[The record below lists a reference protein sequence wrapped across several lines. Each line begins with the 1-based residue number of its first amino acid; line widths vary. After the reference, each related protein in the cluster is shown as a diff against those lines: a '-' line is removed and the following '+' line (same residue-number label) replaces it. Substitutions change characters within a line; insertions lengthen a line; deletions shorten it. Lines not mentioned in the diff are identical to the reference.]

1 MEGLRDS
8 QDGWKYVIVLTK
20 FVIQFVE
27 MATSKS
33 FGVLIPTMI
42 YLFSTDAS
50 SLGLACSMPTSMML
64 LGSLPVAYILK
75 SGYIS
80 PRVMAVNGAIISS
93 LGIIISGYLTSVIPL
108 GFCLALTGFGLS
120 MGYLPAKVL
129 LNDYFQ
135 DTFILMNSLGSLGID
150 VGALVGPVIIERA
163 LDAYG
168 FSGAMLIL
176 GGISLHAIPASIALR
191 TVKGSRKATQIQKRE
206 GCQEP
211 LIDPNGD
218 EKSVV
223 KTVDDGEIVSSDDLA
238 SSSKEISQY
247 REDHTERVSAEHD
260 VLPWRQRFSQWFWHC
275 IIVEEP
281 LLLLSLPILF
291 LTSFVVQSWILF
303 LVPRAIWH
311 GIPSSKAVLLSSIG
325 GGGGVLGQILCIAIL
340 FFFRVDFI
348 VVSLILSVISST
360 TFLIDPL
367 LTSFPVMCV
376 TAFIQGLCVFSAGIS
391 SAAFLKGSV
400 SNENFTVAVGIFGVV
415 YGIGGIVG
423 SLLSGMIK
431 DKTGSYTI
439 VFIALGFTNCLT
451 VILTIVFLAAQRR
464 RDHLTLQNKQD
475 K

>member
-1 MEGLRDS
+1 MGGLRDS

-20 FVIQFVE
+20 FVVQFVE
-27 MATSKS
+27 MATAKS

-50 SLGLACSMPTSMML
+50 SLGLACSMPTSMMF

-80 PRVMAVNGAIISS
+80 PRVMAVTGAIISS

-120 MGYLPAKVL
+120 MGYLPIKVL

-135 DTFILMNSLGSLGID
+135 DTFILMNSLGNLGKPA
-150 VGALVGPVIIERA
+150 GAIVVPVIIEGA

-176 GGISLHAIPASIALR
+176 GGISLHAIPASLALR
-191 TVKGSRKATQIQKRE
+191 TVKGSPKATSIQKRE

-218 EKSVV
+218 NKSDVMA
-223 KTVDDGEIVSSDDLA
+223 VDDGEIVSSDDLA

-247 REDHTERVSAEHD
+247 REDHLERESADND
-260 VLPWRQRFSQWFWHC
+260 VLPWRLRLWRWFRHC

-291 LTSFVVQSWILF
+291 LTFFVAQSWILF

-311 GIPSSKAVLLSSIG
+311 GIPTSKAVLLSSIG
-325 GGGGVLGQILCIAIL
+325 GGGGVLGRILCIAIL
-340 FFFRVDFI
+340 FFLRVDFI

-376 TAFIQGLCVFSAGIS
+376 TAFVQGLCVFSSGIS

-400 SNENFTVAVGIFGVV
+400 SNKTSLLPQ
-415 YGIGGIVG
+415 G
-423 SLLSGMIK
+423 SL
-431 DKTGSYTI
+431 
-439 VFIALGFTNCLT
+439 VW
-451 VILTIVFLAAQRR
+451 
-464 RDHLTLQNKQD
+464 
-475 K
+475 